1 MSIKDYKVE
10 RIMIK
15 EYNKFF
21 RHFIR
26 KRKLYDKIVKNSFYN
41 SNNFNN
47 SINRND
53 NNVNIDKYE
62 NIFRNITKILFI
74 SNIYLIIKQKQYI
87 YLYNNIYI

>member
-10 RIMIK
+10 RIIIK

-21 RHFIR
+21 PIFIR
-26 KRKLYDKIVKNSFYN
+26 KRRLYDKIVKNSFYN

-47 SINRND
+47 SINRN

-62 NIFRNITKILFI
+62 NIFRNITKFC
-74 SNIYLIIKQKQYI
+74 SYQ
-87 YLYNNIYI
+87 IYI